1 MMITY
6 IHEKELHKGIEA
18 AMKALNKAEVVT
30 GKNQDREDHLKEIHL
45 VMDIDSVQNVK
56 ITMAMPAGLE
66 TLVDY
71 VLEMVEGT
79 KDFEKD
85 MYGYT
90 YHDLFAENI
99 DFVINKLKEDPNT
112 RQATLHVSNQQAA
125 RLNDP
130 PCLQLIHY
138 TVKNGKLNTNVV
150 FRSNDGVKAVAMNVF
165 ALIEL
170 SRYIAR
176 EAGIKELGTYI
187 HNAISY
193 HAYSRDWAAL
203 EGYCKMFNQKDC
215 TIDYADYLEGYD
227 EYADESREN
236 CKKLQKAQE
245 EKRRHKC

>member
-1 MMITY
+1 MITY
-6 IHEKELHKGIEA
+6 IHEKELHRGIEE
-18 AMKALNKAEVVT
+18 AMKALNRAEIVT

-45 VMDIDSVQNVK
+45 VMDIDSVQEVK

-71 VLEMVEGT
+71 VLEIVEGT

-99 DFVINKLKEDPNT
+99 EFVIRKLKEDPGT
-112 RQATLHVSNQQAA
+112 RQATLHVSNQKAA
-125 RLNDP
+125 RLADP

-170 SRYIAR
+170 SRYIAK
-176 EAGIKELGTYI
+176 EAGISELGSYT
-187 HNAISY
+187 HNALSY
-193 HAYSRDWAAL
+193 HAYSRDWKAL
-203 EGYCKMFNQKDC
+203 EGYCRMFDQKDC
-215 TIDYADYLEGYD
+215 TIAYDDYLEVYE
-227 EYADESREN
+227 EYADESR
-236 CKKLQKAQE
+236 QKCRELKQIQAQ
-245 EKRRHKC
+245 KGRI